1 MRSFSDLH
9 TEPQCAIQRL
19 LRMCKTSLYRIVC
32 RLLGEVVQRDYF
44 ISAGRTIFVE
54 SLSEQL
60 SGMQMDDADG
70 LLAASPSHPSRPVC
84 WGGEFT
90 TKQESALQVGAAHS
104 YAVKWT
110 YIDVKTPYIRLSC
123 RSTEALPARTR
134 PS

>member
-60 SGMQMDDADG
+60 SGMQMDMRMG
-70 LLAASPSHPSRPVC
+70 SWPQSQSIPHGRFV
-84 WGGEFT
+84 GGEFT

-110 YIDVKTPYIRLSC
+110 YILDV
-123 RSTEALPARTR
+123 RSNLAYNGRFAHFLKCLTQSRV
-134 PS
+134 